1 MHYTLICDGAYSS
14 SRDSGGLAFVYL
26 KDGELILE
34 YSLMVPKTTN
44 NRMELGAI
52 IVGLAAIKKPIDSL
66 TIVSDSMYCIGT
78 ITKNWKRK
86 KNQDLWGLFDLI
98 YSRVEKLCSNIQF
111 VHTKGHQ
118 KDDSE
123 FTKWNNY
130 TDKLARSASL
140 LITQNE

>member
-1 MHYTLICDGAYSS
+1 MNYTLICDGAYSS
-14 SRDSGGLAFVYL
+14 SKDSGGMGIVFLR
-26 KDGELILE
+26 DNELILE
-34 YSLMVPKTTN
+34 YSKKAERTTN

-52 IVGLAAIKKPIDSL
+52 IIGLASIKNPIDSL
-66 TIVSDSMYCIGT
+66 TVVSDSMYCIGT

-86 KNQDLWGLFDLI
+86 KNQDLWGIFDLV
-98 YSRVEKLCSNIQF
+98 YSRAKTLCPDIQF

-130 TDKLARSASL
+130 CDKLAVLASQRL
-140 LITQNE
+140 

>member
-1 MHYTLICDGAYSS
+1 MNYTLICDGAYSS
-14 SRDSGGLAFVYL
+14 SKDSGGMGIVFLR
-26 KDGELILE
+26 DNELILE
-34 YSLMVPKTTN
+34 YSKKVEHTTN

-52 IVGLAAIKKPIDSL
+52 IIGLTSIKNPIDSL
-66 TIVSDSMYCIGT
+66 TVASDSMYCIGT

-86 KNQDLWGLFDLI
+86 KNQDLWKIFDLV
-98 YSRVEKLCSNIQF
+98 YSRAKTLCSDIQF

-130 TDKLARSASL
+130 CDKLAVSASQR
-140 LITQNE
+140 I

>member
-14 SRDSGGLAFVYL
+14 SRDQGGLAFVYL

-52 IVGLAAIKKPIDSL
+52 IVGLTA
-66 TIVSDSMYCIGT
+66 
-78 ITKNWKRK
+78 RK
-86 KNQDLWGLFDLI
+86 KNQDLWGLFDLM

-130 TDKLARSASL
+130 VDKLAVAASQKL
-140 LITQNE
+140 

>member
-1 MHYTLICDGAYSS
+1 MNYTLICDGAYSS
-14 SRDSGGLAFVYL
+14 SKDSGGMGIVFLR
-26 KDGELILE
+26 DNELILE
-34 YSLMVPKTTN
+34 YSKKAEHTTN

-52 IVGLAAIKKPIDSL
+52 IIGLAAIKKPIDSL
-66 TIVSDSMYCIGT
+66 TVVSDSMYCIGT

-86 KNQDLWGLFDLI
+86 KNQDLWGIFDLV
-98 YSRVEKLCSNIQF
+98 YSRAKTLCPDIQF

-130 TDKLARSASL
+130 VDRLAVSASQKL
-140 LITQNE
+140 

>member
-1 MHYTLICDGAYSS
+1 MNYTLICDGAYSS
-14 SRDSGGLAFVYL
+14 ARDSGGLAFVFL
-26 KDGELILE
+26 RDGKLILE
-34 YSLMVPKTTN
+34 YSKKVEHTTN

-52 IVGLAAIKKPIDSL
+52 ITGLLAIKKPIDSL

-86 KNQDLWGLFDLI
+86 KNQDLWGIFDLV
-98 YSRVEKLCSNIQF
+98 YSRVKKLCSNIQF

-123 FTKWNNY
+123 FTKWNNHC
-130 TDKLARSASL
+130 DKLAVAASQKL
-140 LITQNE
+140 

>member
-1 MHYTLICDGAYSS
+1 MDYTLICDGSCKS
-14 SRDSGGLAFVYL
+14 DGTGGIGIVFLRNN
-26 KDGELILE
+26 ELILE
-34 YSLMVPKTTN
+34 YSKKVEHTTN

-52 IVGLAAIKKPIDSL
+52 IIGLASIKNPIDSL
-66 TIVSDSMYCIGT
+66 TVVSDSMYCIGT

-86 KNQDLWGLFDLI
+86 KNQDLWGIFDLV
-98 YSRVEKLCSNIQF
+98 YSRAKTLCSDIQF

-130 TDKLARSASL
+130 CDKLAVSASQRL
-140 LITQNE
+140 